1 MLAFSK
7 CVSILSDNCCLGKKE
22 SISQMYVAYA
32 GLDSVMYWFTSSLF
46 RTFIVPMAF
55 VILQE
60 EDLYTVFFK
69 LI

>member
-1 MLAFSK
+1 MSRYLVITVAWE
-7 CVSILSDNCCLGKKE
+7 KKE

-60 EDLYTVFFK
+60 EEDLYTVFFK